1 MTRARRSRTGP
12 GARADTGEEP
22 GAAAGSGTAPRG
34 PRRERTPEEE
44 REALLAYAFRALGAR
59 ALSAAELRAR
69 LEKRSEQPELIED
82 VLRRVQ
88 ELGYQSDA
96 QVAQTES
103 RRRGVGTFRVRQTLR
118 RRGLDS
124 GLIEETVQARD
135 LEDDERE
142 AADFLARRWPALAR
156 KRDPRASAYALLAR
170 RGFGSAAIWAAIR
183 EVQEAQDLQP
193 GEEAEDQEDEE

>member
-1 MTRARRSRTGP
+1 MTRARRPRPGP
-12 GARADTGEEP
+12 RPSSSGDGAETDA
-22 GAAAGSGTAPRG
+22 APRA

-69 LEKRSEQPELIED
+69 LEKRSEQPELIEE

-88 ELGYQSDA
+88 ELGYQNDE
-96 QVAQTES
+96 QVAQIEGK
-103 RRRGVGTFRVRQTLR
+103 RRGVGTFRVRQTLR

-124 GLIEETVQARD
+124 ELIEETVQARD
-135 LEDDERE
+135 PDEDTRS
-142 AADFLARRWPALAR
+142 ATDFLMRRWPALAR

-170 RGFGSAAIWAAIR
+170 RGFGGAAIR
-183 EVQEAQDLQP
+183 AAIEEVQQAQESP
-193 GEEAEDQEDEE
+193 GDEEESPED

>member
-1 MTRARRSRTGP
+1 MTRARRPRPGQGPSSSRNGTDEA
-12 GARADTGEEP
+12 GAQRP
-22 GAAAGSGTAPRG
+22 P
-34 PRRERTPEEE
+34 RERTPEEE

-88 ELGYQSDA
+88 ELGYQNDA
-96 QVAQTES
+96 QVAQIEGK
-103 RRRGVGTFRVRQTLR
+103 RRGVGTFRVRQTLR

-135 LEDDERE
+135 PDEEARE

-170 RGFGSAAIWAAIR
+170 RGFGSAAIWGAIR
-183 EVQEAQDLQP
+183 EVQEAQGLQA
-193 GEEAEDQEDEE
+193 GEEEEFAGDEE

>member
-1 MTRARRSRTGP
+1 MTRARRPRPGQRPSSSR
-12 GARADTGEEP
+12 D
-22 GAAAGSGTAPRG
+22 GTDEASAQRPPRE
-34 PRRERTPEEE
+34 PRRERTAEEE

-88 ELGYQSDA
+88 ELGYQNDA
-96 QVAQTES
+96 QVAQTEGK
-103 RRRGVGTFRVRQTLR
+103 RRGVGTFRVRQTLR

-135 LEDDERE
+135 PDEEARE

-170 RGFGSAAIWAAIR
+170 RGFASSAIWGAIR
-183 EVQEAQDLQP
+183 EVQEAQGLQS
-193 GEEAEDQEDEE
+193 GEEEEFAADEE